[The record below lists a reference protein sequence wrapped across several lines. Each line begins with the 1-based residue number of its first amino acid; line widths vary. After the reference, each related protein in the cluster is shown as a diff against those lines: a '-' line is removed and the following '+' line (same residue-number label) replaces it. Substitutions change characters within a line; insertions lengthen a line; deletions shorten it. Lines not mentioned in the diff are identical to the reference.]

1 MPPIGPIKRRDLI
14 YYLRLLDFN
23 GPYSGGKHQF
33 MIKGTAT
40 LRLPNPHQ
48 GDIGEGFLLKILKQG
63 RTSRREW
70 EEL

>member
-48 GDIGEGFLLKILKQG
+48 GDIGEGFFHQNQLTNPYKL
-63 RTSRREW
+63 
-70 EEL
+70 